1 MLQEQ
6 INLSPDLKRL
16 RDEGY
21 YLEIRGSYLLV
32 KNVPYVTAK
41 KEVTYGILVS
51 KLNLAG
57 DVTLRPD
64 DHQVQFVGDCPCH
77 QDGSSMRDRLVSQS
91 GENKLDEGL
100 IVSYSFSR
108 KPPCGY
114 YENYYEKMT
123 TYVAFISS
131 HAEAIDP
138 AVTARVY
145 RVDEPEAG
153 DSPFNYLDTASGR
166 AEINMV
172 TRKLA
177 LDKIAIVGLGG
188 TGSYVLDLVAKTPV
202 KEIHTFDGD
211 VYSTHNA
218 FRSPAA
224 PSIEELRE
232 QPKKVTYFKAL
243 YSKMHRGIIAHDTH
257 VDALNVDQLRDMNF
271 VFLCLDQGEPK
282 RSIVEKLEEQRIPFI
297 DAGMGLYLKNEMLGG
312 ILRVTTS
319 TADQRQHVRE
329 KGRIPFDDGG
339 DRNEYD
345 KNIQIADLNA
355 LNAALAVIKWKKLFG
370 FYADLEKEFFST
382 YTIGCNMLTSEDTL

>member
-1 MLQEQ
+1 
-6 INLSPDLKRL
+6 
-16 RDEGY
+16 
-21 YLEIRGSYLLV
+21 
-32 KNVPYVTAK
+32 
-41 KEVTYGILVS
+41 
-51 KLNLAG
+51 
-57 DVTLRPD
+57 
-64 DHQVQFVGDCPCH
+64 
-77 QDGSSMRDRLVSQS
+77 
-91 GENKLDEGL
+91 
-100 IVSYSFSR
+100 
-108 KPPCGY
+108 
-114 YENYYEKMT
+114 
-123 TYVAFISS
+123 
-131 HAEAIDP
+131 
-138 AVTARVY
+138 
-145 RVDEPEAG
+145 
-153 DSPFNYLDTASGR
+153 
-166 AEINMV
+166 MV

-177 LDKIAIVGLGG
+177 FDKLAIVGLGG

-257 VDALNVDQLRDMNF
+257 VDASNVDQLRDMNF

-282 RSIVEKLEEQRIPFI
+282 RCIVEKLEEQRIPFI
-297 DAGMGLYLKNEMLGG
+297 DVGMGLYFKNEMLGG

-319 TADQRQHVRE
+319 TVDQRQHVRD
-329 KGRIPFDDGG
+329 KGRISFDDGG
-339 DRNEYD
+339 DNNEYD

-355 LNAALAVIKWKKLFG
+355 LNAVLAVIKWKKLFG